1 MPTALVCDDD
11 RDILD
16 LVGAALAAHG
26 FSVRQAGEVAGAL
39 EAIGEQALDVVVTD
53 IALPDGSG
61 VDVCMAANDAGARVV
76 AMTATTGRELADAL
90 EPCAA
95 VVLEKPFTLAAL
107 LEAVE
112 SDL

>member
-1 MPTALVCDDD
+1 MPTALVCEDD

-16 LVGAALAAHG
+16 LVGAALVARG
-26 FSVRQAGEVAGAL
+26 FDVRQTGEVAGAL
-39 EAIGEQALDVVVTD
+39 EAIGEAFLDVVITD

-61 VDVCMAANDAGARVV
+61 VDVCMAAKDAGSRVV

-112 SDL
+112 PD

>member
-1 MPTALVCDDD
+1 MPTALVCEDD

-16 LVGAALAAHG
+16 LVSAALSGHG
-26 FSVRQAGEVAGAL
+26 FDVRHAAEVAGAL
-39 EAIGEQALDVVVTD
+39 VAIGEEPLDVVVTD

-61 VDVCMAANDAGARVV
+61 VDVCRAAADAGARVV
-76 AMTATTGRELADAL
+76 AMTATTGRELSAAL
-90 EPCAA
+90 EPCAS

-112 SDL
+112 F